1 MVCSG
6 FRDGVEDFGGEWE
19 GVMVLEM
26 GKGIMGYEEW
36 NFANIGRFHLYT
48 DLPS

>member
-6 FRDGVEDFGGEWE
+6 FRVDVEDFGGEWE

-26 GKGIMGYEEW
+26 GKGISWAMKNG
-36 NFANIGRFHLYT
+36 I
-48 DLPS
+48 SQV